1 MKTKMKTK
9 MKSKLKSKL
18 KTKLKSKMKVT
29 DKNVKHL
36 ETKKIDTYN
45 QSEIKILNQKIK
57 YVKESNKLFTSL
69 TVEEKKILNNYK
81 YMAYHYVNLFL
92 RNNYKFNSIDLNTF
106 KNIVDYNRE
115 IPDFYSITTDNIS
128 KYIEYGINKL
138 IKSIRI
144 MDNIFEKKNTPK
156 LTENDILYRGI
167 NAEYDVSK
175 LQIGKEL
182 DMDSFVSSS
191 FNVNVAEAFTVAYLK
206 NESHCCMFVIK
217 GCKDVP
223 FIYLQWNYGKLKKIS
238 DDNFITGFDE
248 HEIVLPRGCKFKIT
262 DIHKYLPTKKQMF
275 KNVSTG
281 KVIKLLEKKYK
292 TTEINEEI
300 YEKEISKMFS
310 NLIVVELEYVSR
322 ITTPINDYVY
332 DGSALSIKINSPPN

>member
-1 MKTKMKTK
+1 MKSKKIKNKMKTE
-9 MKSKLKSKL
+9 M
-18 KTKLKSKMKVT
+18 KMKVT
-29 DKNVKHL
+29 EKNVKHL
-36 ETKKIDTYN
+36 ETKKIDTHN
-45 QSEIKILNQKIK
+45 QSEIHILNQKIK
-57 YVKESNKLFTSL
+57 YVKQSHKLFSSL
-69 TVEEKKILNNYK
+69 NAEEKKVLNNYK
-81 YMAYHYVNLFL
+81 YTAYHYINLFL
-92 RNNYKFNSIDLNTF
+92 RNNYKFTSIDLNKF
-106 KNIVDYNRE
+106 KSIVDYNRE

-138 IKSIRI
+138 IKSIRT

-175 LQIGKEL
+175 FQIGKEL
-182 DMDSFVSSS
+182 DMESFLSCS
-191 FNVNVAEAFTVAYLK
+191 FNVNIAEAFTSAYLK

-217 GCKDVP
+217 GYKDVP
-223 FIYLQWNYGKLKKIS
+223 FIYLQWNYVNLKKVS
-238 DDNFITGFDE
+238 DENFIMPSGGDE

-262 DIHKYLPTKKQMF
+262 DIHKYIPTKKQML
-275 KNVSTG
+275 KNISTG
-281 KVIKLLEKKYK
+281 KVIQLLEKKYK

-322 ITTPINDYVY
+322 TTIPINDYVY
-332 DGSALSIKINSPPN
+332 DGSLSIKVANEHL